1 MQICI
6 SDLKKLCKTMQTNT
20 DSNILQYQ
28 IQLQSILDSCENNSE
43 IASAK
48 ISQFLGNSQNLFKA
62 ATKSEYL
69 TLYSSICKCL
79 KQIQNHIQ
87 SENQNQLKKTL
98 SNSKTFQI
106 ADLNL
111 KSQQFIIKNEQINE
125 LENKQETVSNQM
137 VFDKQFIQSKTIK
150 QETNTQ
156 MQQNTFQMNKQ
167 LQDKNDESF
176 KLQINILTNQIEL
189 IMKEQNN
196 QQSNYMML
204 QENQQK
210 LQSTMQEQQN
220 TIQMLQQEVQQ
231 NKKQTTKSIEQ
242 IQKLILTHQ
251 QCNQLDQ
258 QLIMDIKQ
266 QLDELQYKI
275 NKE

>member
-1 MQICI
+1 MQTCI
-6 SDLKKLCKTMQTNT
+6 SDLKNLCKTMQTNT
-20 DSNILQYQ
+20 DSNMLQYQ
-28 IQLQSILDSCENNSE
+28 IQLQSILDSCESNFE

-48 ISQFLGNSQNLFKA
+48 ISQFLGNSQNLFQA

-69 TLYSSICKCL
+69 TLYSSVCKCL
-79 KQIQNHIQ
+79 KQIQNHVQSNNQIQ
-87 SENQNQLKKTL
+87 LRKTL
-98 SNSKTFQI
+98 NSKTFSI

-111 KSQQFIIKNEQINE
+111 KSQHFIKNEQINVLQNE
-125 LENKQETVSNQM
+125 QETVSNQM

-156 MQQNTFQMNKQ
+156 MQQNTFQTKQ
-167 LQDKNDESF
+167 QQIDKNDESF

-196 QQSNYMML
+196 QQDNYIML
-204 QENQQK
+204 QENQQQ

-220 TIQMLQQEVQQ
+220 TIQKLQQEVQQ
-231 NKKQTTKSIEQ
+231 NKKQTAKSIEQ

-266 QLDELQYKI
+266 QLDELQLKI

>member
-1 MQICI
+1 MQTCI
-6 SDLKKLCKTMQTNT
+6 SDLKNLCKTMQTNT
-20 DSNILQYQ
+20 DSNMLQYQ
-28 IQLQSILDSCENNSE
+28 IQLQSILDSCENNNE

-87 SENQNQLKKTL
+87 SNNQIQLKKTL
-98 SNSKTFQI
+98 INSKTFSI

-111 KSQQFIIKNEQINE
+111 KSQQFIKHEQINVLQNE
-125 LENKQETVSNQM
+125 KETISNQM

-196 QQSNYMML
+196 QQSNYTML

-210 LQSTMQEQQN
+210 LQNTVQEQQN
-220 TIQMLQQEVQQ
+220 TIQTLQQEVQQ
-231 NKKQTTKSIEQ
+231 NKKQTAKSIEQ
-242 IQKLILTHQ
+242 IQKLIITHQ

-266 QLDELQYKI
+266 QLDELQLKI